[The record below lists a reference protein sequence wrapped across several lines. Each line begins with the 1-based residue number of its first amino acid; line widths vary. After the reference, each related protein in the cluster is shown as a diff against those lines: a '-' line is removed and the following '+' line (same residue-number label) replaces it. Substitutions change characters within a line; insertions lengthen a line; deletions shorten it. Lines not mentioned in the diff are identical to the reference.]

1 MLHFIEMFVLKNVDT
16 PENLHLMRIQIRP
29 NKRRCRVKRLKKMRR
44 VDISLLR
51 EKKLRVP
58 IESL

>member
-16 PENLHLMRIQIRP
+16 PENLHLMRIQIRL

-44 VDISLLR
+44 VDISLLTH
-51 EKKLRVP
+51 
-58 IESL
+58 